1 MNMVAAPQFQGGPKN
16 FRPKSLGGPEQKTQF
31 GGGAKF
37 KGGSKILG
45 GGAMNPS
52 DVIVIVLK
60 DILLC

>member
-45 GGAMNPS
+45 GGGYEPQ
-52 DVIVIVLK
+52 
-60 DILLC
+60 